1 MFDLAEIRLLKE
13 AEGTYWFVITE
24 QSFNLKFVQEL
35 LICRLN
41 LRLKLLDVN
50 LDKPKDD
57 IIW

>member
-41 LRLKLLDVN
+41 LGLKLLDVN